1 MKSYYLLLLIICF
14 ISCNEKKTDSNSNER
29 LELVPKPDENPVLSE
44 GEVIALKNGV
54 LEWDNVQQIDFTF
67 NVDRIGKNV
76 AKRSWSWK
84 PKTNDVTMISA
95 TDTITYN
102 RSSIDSTSM
111 RADQG
116 FINDKFWLLAP
127 YQIAWDKGTTIKI
140 EDSVMSPMS
149 QKISTKLTT
158 VYGND
163 GGYTPGDAYDFY
175 YGEDYKITEWVFRK
189 GNDPEPSMMT
199 TFESYHTY
207 RGLNIATEH
216 KDKGDSLNIYFTNIK
231 VIK

>member
-14 ISCNEKKTDSNSNER
+14 ISCNEKKTDSNER

-95 TDTITYN
+95 TDTINYN

-127 YQIAWDKGTTIKI
+127 YQIAWDKGTTIKV

-189 GNDPEPSMMT
+189 
-199 TFESYHTY
+199 
-207 RGLNIATEH
+207 
-216 KDKGDSLNIYFTNIK
+216 
-231 VIK
+231 